1 MKTGQPTP
9 VNTKQG
15 FTAARTLGQQ
25 KMDAL
30 NTAIAAE
37 RADRRKLND
46 MLTELYQDCLDWY
59 NDACLMFKED
69 TPEGLLIRGILRRV
83 STKPDDETEGGE
95 DGVPEK

>member
-1 MKTGQPTP
+1 
-9 VNTKQG
+9 
-15 FTAARTLGQQ
+15 
-25 KMDAL
+25 
-30 NTAIAAE
+30 
-37 RADRRKLND
+37 